1 MAPVSGVDNAEK
13 RIRGIN
19 IHRTTR
25 SALAVW
31 RHRCLR
37 SHLRLLF
44 SPAFACPVGLSPGGQ
59 DVGVAPKTIQQRD
72 GPLLVAKYLYP
83 LAEGEVGGQESRT
96 CLVALGELVEEKLS
110 ERNKA
115 ELVVDQEVHT
125 PQAAAPQR
133 VRPSVTIGIEVV

>member
-1 MAPVSGVDNAEK
+1 MV
-13 RIRGIN
+13 R
-19 IHRTTR
+19 
-25 SALAVW
+25 
-31 RHRCLR
+31 
-37 SHLRLLF
+37 F
-44 SPAFACPVGLSPGGQ
+44 SSPNTCTHS
-59 DVGVAPKTIQQRD
+59 PK
-72 GPLLVAKYLYP
+72 
-83 LAEGEVGGQESRT
+83 GEVGGQESRT

>member
-1 MAPVSGVDNAEK
+1 MAPVSGVGHAEK

-25 SALAVW
+25 PALAVW

-59 DVGVAPKTIQQRD
+59 DVRVPFRTFLS
-72 GPLLVAKYLYP
+72 LLVNQPANFVELRY
-83 LAEGEVGGQESRT
+83 GEVRGNPISRSSAT
-96 CLVALGELVEEKLS
+96 EHPTPPGPPYALLILFRTRVLCTTLWGFLARLTSFWHLS
-110 ERNKA
+110 EGL
-115 ELVVDQEVHT
+115 ELS
-125 PQAAAPQR
+125 A
-133 VRPSVTIGIEVV
+133 

>member
-1 MAPVSGVDNAEK
+1 MAPVSGVGHAEK

-25 SALAVW
+25 PALAVW

-59 DVGVAPKTIQQRD
+59 DVRVPFRTFLS
-72 GPLLVAKYLYP
+72 LLVNQPANFVELRLDEVRIAQTP
-83 LAEGEVGGQESRT
+83 MTTEASSGILPAQPPPNRSWNANALAAEISREVR
-96 CLVALGELVEEKLS
+96 
-110 ERNKA
+110 
-115 ELVVDQEVHT
+115 
-125 PQAAAPQR
+125 
-133 VRPSVTIGIEVV
+133 